1 MWLGSRRDLCRQVQ
15 NIGRKAFKRPFRAV
29 GLRPSKWA
37 SAYEEGYGI
46 FLFPSGECAVPSASS
61 AAKGYGRRRP
71 LSSFHRRLKPLA
83 EASALADGTGNASPW
98 HYLPIFRPYRT
109 SIIVFV

>member
-1 MWLGSRRDLCRQVQ
+1 MQRGCFV
-15 NIGRKAFKRPFRAV
+15 RAI

-83 EASALADGTGNASPW
+83 EASALAGGTERPNGDLPADILCLMAQALMGPPPGASN
-98 HYLPIFRPYRT
+98 
-109 SIIVFV
+109 IILENGFSP